1 MAPLTNDDGQVI
13 VDPNTGYPLYTDE
26 EQYFGSYQPDFIMG
40 FGTNVNY
47 KGFGFNILFDVKNGG
62 SFFSLTQFATEFN
75 GTAAHTA
82 EYNREPYVFPN
93 AVVQNADGTFTPN
106 DIEITEQDY
115 FTNYD
120 PAPSTYLVDASF
132 VKLREIGL
140 SYQLPKSLISKAS
153 IQAAT
158 ISVFARNLKFWLPDS
173 NIFADPEIN
182 GPGLTGNA
190 NGIETTQTPP
200 SRSLGVNLKLTF

>member
-1 MAPLTNDDGQVI
+1 
-13 VDPNTGYPLYTDE
+13 
-26 EQYFGSYQPDFIMG
+26 MG
-40 FGTNVNY
+40 FGTNLNY

-62 SFFSLTQFATEFN
+62 SFFSLTKFSTEFN
-75 GTAAHTA
+75 GTAANTA
-82 EYNREPYVFPN
+82 DFNREAYIFPN
-93 AVVQNADGTFTPN
+93 SVIENADGTYTPN
-106 DIEITEQDY
+106 NIEVTEQDY

-120 PAPSTYLVDASF
+120 PSPSTYLIDASF
-132 VKLREIGL
+132 IKLREIGL
-140 SYQLPKSLISKAS
+140 SYSIPSNILKKAS

-158 ISVFARNLKFWLPDS
+158 FSVFARNVRFWLPS
-173 NIFADPEIN
+173 ENTFADPEIN